1 MQQQEGPAGGNST
14 RSVVLHAALIRPRLL
29 MGGERQAVIYNFGAA
44 FTLVM
49 ITRTLP
55 GIIAA
60 VVLSAI
66 VQGIL
71 VALAKRDS
79 QSLEVNSRNLKYQH
93 FYATAASLDAPPAE
107 PHVAKQAPID
117 HLLFA
122 VQSIFKGKKDA
133 QH

>member
-1 MQQQEGPAGGNST
+1 MSEGPEGT

-44 FTLVM
+44 FALVM

-60 VVLSAI
+60 VVISAL
-66 VQGIL
+66 VQGVL
-71 VALAKRDS
+71 VALAKRDP
-79 QSLEVNSRNLKYQH
+79 QSLQVNGRNLKYQH
-93 FYATAASLDAPPAE
+93 FYATAASIEARPAE
-107 PHVAKQAPID
+107 AHVTRQAPIEY
-117 HLLFA
+117 LIFA
-122 VQSIFKGKKDA
+122 FQSLIKGKKHA